1 MGTDHGRPLL
11 VETSEKIMSEV
22 TIRNSDFLKV
32 LESFSDEMLS
42 KPSYNDE
49 QYWTYVDKGDV
60 EKGEYYCSE
69 AYLKECLSRDEL
81 VGPPDRYF
89 AQPIANMVRKDPET
103 WKPFMQK
110 VKYDFAQELGA
121 HTSAL
126 LSYYPPGGF
135 VGWHTNFDA
144 NAYQILFT
152 WSETGDGYFR
162 YYDKAQDKIVTIQD
176 KPGWQCRHFYFGA
189 GDEPDLHCW
198 HSAYAGCQR
207 ITLAY
212 KFVNGG
218 SVNNPEDAMAR
229 QMRDMLI
236 EEIESE

>member
-1 MGTDHGRPLL
+1 
-11 VETSEKIMSEV
+11 MSEV
-22 TIRNSDFLKV
+22 TIRNAEL
-32 LESFSDEMLS
+32 LEILNGFSQEMLS

-49 QYWTYVDKGDV
+49 KYWTFHEWQDIG
-60 EKGEYYCSE
+60 KGEYYCSRD
-69 AYLKECLSRDEL
+69 YLDDCLSREGL
-81 VGPPDRYF
+81 IGPPDRYF
-89 AQPIANMVRKDPET
+89 AQPISKMVREDKEM
-103 WKPFMQK
+103 WEGFMQK
-110 VKYDFAQELGA
+110 VKYDFASELGA

-135 VGWHTNFDA
+135 VGWHTNYDA

-162 YYDKAQDKIVTIQD
+162 YYDKQKDEIVTIQD
-176 KPGWQCRHFYFGA
+176 VPGWQCRHFYFGA
-189 GDEPDLHCW
+189 GHEEDLHCW

-218 SVNNPEDAMAR
+218 SVDNPEDAQAR
-229 QMRDMLI
+229 AMRDLLI
-236 EEIESE
+236 DEIESE